1 MVKQMQEKFNKYW
14 AEYYLILSYAAILDP
29 CYKLNYVYMLRTP
42 NPRLP
47 FWLGV
52 PMFRIMILF
61 ILVCNNSNLIGL
73 IWEEIM
79 MRDGYK
85 RYLNA
90 SSIQSEK
97 SLLDI
102 YLDEPELELNS
113 QIDVLDYWS

>member
-1 MVKQMQEKFNKYW
+1 MVLMLQTLFKPF
-14 AEYYLILSYAAILDP
+14 LAILNS
-29 CYKLNYVYMLRTP
+29 CLVSMLRTP

-102 YLDEPELELNS
+102 YLDEPEL
-113 QIDVLDYWS
+113 